1 VIFRSLVFRNY
12 GPFRGAHIIEVGPTR
27 DTQSATVC
35 LVGALNGSGKT
46 SLLEGVL
53 LALYGP
59 RARLSQRGALAWPE
73 FLRAARNRDAT
84 PGEPTEVTL
93 RFDHSDA
100 NGTRTIRVTRRW
112 HLTHGD
118 VADSMSVEVLP
129 DPSGHWR
136 LDAELTETWAERVEE
151 LVPLG
156 ISGLFFFDG
165 EQVRSLA
172 VHDTPPE
179 EVREAVRSLLG
190 LDLPH
195 RLAQDLGVI
204 TARRLRD
211 NATPLDQQKA
221 LELEARIKVHR
232 DEEEAARSAL
242 TTLHDRL
249 SEARAELKRAREG
262 FTVSGADITL
272 KRGEVEEA
280 LRQAREDAADV
291 RAELVDLAAGSLP
304 LRLVEGL
311 LQRALT
317 AARAEVDATE
327 RALLADQIKA
337 RDEKVVKIL
346 NELRADMDII
356 KRLNERLK
364 SDRQAVEQHP
374 KRLGVTRAELHV
386 VEAVVGAGLREATS
400 AARSANARLAQA
412 EVTVDTQTAK
422 LGAAAPAEQ
431 ASLLVSE
438 LETRAQAV
446 GVLDEALR
454 AAEERHQ
461 AIVMEGKRL
470 EEQLNRQ
477 LIHLKAAHEVAD
489 ATQRIV
495 GAAGRVTELL
505 ARYAERL
512 KEKKLARVEELI
524 TERLQLLAR
533 KRDWTHRV
541 TLDAETFAL
550 TLHDAEGRSIDK
562 ARLSAG
568 EQQLLAVAYLWALS
582 LASGRN
588 LPVVI
593 DTPLSR
599 MDSEHRA
606 ALVERYFPHASHQVI
621 LLSTDTEIDEAHYAR
636 LKALDVL
643 DRVIRIQHDPETRS
657 SKILPGYFWS

>member
-1 VIFRSLVFRNY
+1 MIFRSLVFQNY
-12 GPFRGAHIIEVGPTR
+12 GPFRGVHIIEVAPTR
-27 DTQSATVC
+27 DVQSATVC

-46 SLLEGVL
+46 SFLEGVL

-73 FLRAARNRDAT
+73 FLRAARNRDASVA
-84 PGEPTEVTL
+84 EPTEVTL
-93 RFDHSDA
+93 RFDHTDA
-100 NGTRTIRVTRRW
+100 NGTRSIRVTRRW
-112 HLTHGD
+112 HLTPGD
-118 VADSMSVEVLP
+118 VADGMSVEVFH
-129 DPSGHWR
+129 DPSGRWAF
-136 LDAELTETWAERVEE
+136 DAELTETWAERVEE

-195 RLAQDLGVI
+195 RLAQDLSVI

-211 NATPLDQQKA
+211 NATPTDQQKA
-221 LELEARIKVHR
+221 LELEGRIKVHHA
-232 DEEEAARSAL
+232 EEAASLTAL
-242 TTLHDRL
+242 EALRARL
-249 SEARAELKRAREG
+249 GEAQAALKRAREG

-272 KRGEVEEA
+272 KRGEVEDT
-280 LRQAREDAADV
+280 LREAREAAAEV
-291 RAELVDLAAGSLP
+291 RAEMVDLAAGPLP
-304 LRLVEGL
+304 LRLVDQL
-311 LQRALT
+311 LKRALQ
-317 AARAEVDATE
+317 AASEEVTATE
-327 RALLADQIKA
+327 RALLADHIKE
-337 RDEKVVKIL
+337 RDEKVVQIL
-346 NELRADMDII
+346 ADLRAGPELI
-356 KRLNERLK
+356 KRLKEKLYNDRLTVER
-364 SDRQAVEQHP
+364 QP

-386 VEAVVGAGLREATS
+386 VEAVAGAGLRGATI
-400 AARSANARLAQA
+400 AARSANERLAKA
-412 EVTVDTQTAK
+412 EVTVDTQAAK

-446 GVLDEALR
+446 GVLEEAIR
-454 AAEERHQ
+454 VAEERHQ
-461 AIVMEGKRL
+461 TIVIEGKRL
-470 EEQLNRQ
+470 DDQLNKQ
-477 LIHLKAAHEVAD
+477 LVHLKAAHEVAD

-495 GAAGRVTELL
+495 GAAGRVTDLL
-505 ARYAERL
+505 SRYAERL

-524 TERLQLLAR
+524 TERLQRLAR
-533 KRDWTHRV
+533 KGDWIHRV
-541 TLDAETFAL
+541 TLDPETFAL
-550 TLHDAEGRSIDK
+550 TLHDAEGRSVDK

-621 LLSTDTEIDEAHYAR
+621 LLSTDTEIDEAHYAQ

-643 DRVIRIQHDPETRS
+643 DRVIRIQHDPEMRS